1 MENPTNYI
9 EFEDFTLKIAEL
21 YKGAS
26 ESTKAEVVNY
36 AEDILL
42 KIIEK
47 YIDSTKENVK
57 VNELAKKMVDKFP
70 VLGETDIRDEI
81 TQIQSDIILF

>member
-1 MENPTNYI
+1 MNL
-9 EFEDFTLKIAEL
+9 DFTLKIAEFDN
-21 YKGAS
+21 KGAS

-47 YIDSTKENVK
+47 IY
-57 VNELAKKMVDKFP
+57 
-70 VLGETDIRDEI
+70 
-81 TQIQSDIILF
+81 